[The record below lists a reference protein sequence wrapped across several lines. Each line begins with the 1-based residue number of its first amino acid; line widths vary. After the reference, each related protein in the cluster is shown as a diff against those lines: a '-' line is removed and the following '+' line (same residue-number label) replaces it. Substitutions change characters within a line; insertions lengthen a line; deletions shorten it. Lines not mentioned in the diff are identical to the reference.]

1 MHLPLTSLCTLP
13 VVQPR
18 GFRTRWRSPLKPY
31 PFGSPEKHSRYFQI
45 QLGIATAGAAVQSN
59 LPLQKLQLT
68 LRCSNRHP
76 AVGRSAKDT
85 AGTLHVEGPACFI
98 GSSTGYRAQEE

>member
-31 PFGSPEKHSRYFQI
+31 AFGSPEKHSRYFQI
-45 QLGIATAGAAVQSN
+45 RLGIATAGAAVQPN

-85 AGTLHVEGPACFI
+85 AGTLHVEGPACSI